1 VSTTDSDRELLHAT
15 LEVWHP
21 ECWGITSTE
30 EVGSGLVGH
39 GAAVRGTSGYERC
52 TVYGDSPE
60 HVTQAIEVAHES
72 SFIKSIEELGATAKE
87 PPAPAIGRS
96 TRDVFIE
103 YDATEGIGSA
113 FLSRGLVL
121 NGTYRVEDGVE
132 TWHLLAY
139 TNRPTFERTLD
150 QIRDERDA
158 DVSLERLSPA
168 PSARTTSSMS
178 RRSQELTARQREAF
192 TAARQR
198 GYYEWPRHI
207 SAQEL
212 AAELDVSKAT
222 FLEHLR
228 KAEAKLLGDEGVD
241 S

>member
-1 VSTTDSDRELLHAT
+1 MTPRER
-15 LEVWHP
+15 P
-21 ECWGITSTE
+21 GN
-30 EVGSGLVGH
+30 
-39 GAAVRGTSGYERC
+39 
-52 TVYGDSPE
+52 
-60 HVTQAIEVAHES
+60 
-72 SFIKSIEELGATAKE
+72 E

-96 TRDVFIE
+96 RRDVFIE

-121 NGTYRVEDGVE
+121 NGTYRIEDGVE

-139 TNRPTFERTLD
+139 TNRHAFERSLD
-150 QIRDERDA
+150 DIRDERDA
-158 DVSLERLSPA
+158 DISLERLSPA
-168 PSARTTSSMS
+168 PSARPASSMS
-178 RRSQELTARQREAF
+178 RHSQELTARQREAF

-198 GYYEWPRHI
+198 GYYRWPRDI

-212 AAELDVSKAT
+212 AAELGVSKAT

-228 KAEAKLLGDEGVD
+228 KAEAKLLDGDGVD